1 MPVSEEETQVGDQQ
15 AGRRRRHSSLSSG
28 MYSTLISS
36 FVRRRYRLNRETSR
50 LYGVGTIGWAEQDQF
65 RIKKNWRGTALSK

>member
-28 MYSTLISS
+28 MYTYL
-36 FVRRRYRLNRETSR
+36 VVCRRYRLNRETSR
-50 LYGVGTIGWAEQDQF
+50 LYGVGTIGWAEQGPVSD
-65 RIKKNWRGTALSK
+65 KKNWRGTALSK